1 MEVFPEEYITVS
13 RLVEEWY
20 QDIADFTK
28 TCNTIFSEKGERY
41 DKTSPSWH
49 RHTWPYGYADEL
61 RKKVDRI
68 TQLLIDYD
76 PESHSA
82 NWDAINEELGD
93 ILNYA
98 RMFAALN
105 AMWERRLK

>member
-1 MEVFPEEYITVS
+1 MRVFPEEYEVIS
-13 RLVEEWY
+13 KLVEEWY
-20 QDIADFTK
+20 QDIAAFTK
-28 TCNTIFSEKGERY
+28 ACNTIFSEKGERY

-68 TQLLIDYD
+68 TQLLVDYD
-76 PESHSA
+76 PESSDA

-93 ILNYA
+93 VLNYA

-105 AMWERRLK
+105 MMWQRRME